1 MRSSTSAQE
10 DLYRQRRTEIVDA
23 AERCVKVRGL
33 HQLTLRDIARE
44 YGKSLGNIYNY
55 FPNKEAIIEA
65 LVERESMRFMAL
77 TTTPEDDRCVNFLE
91 RLERCAVRLVE
102 SYLDPEGLWL
112 SIFSASEAL
121 VNERVRKIVI
131 ASNKRMQE
139 YLLRQILVDEAH
151 AEAEMTP
158 ERVRELE
165 VQIVLTRTFC
175 ESLRGARFFHPDL
188 DLEILKREAVRRI
201 VDNTLSAMARGR
213 GLTIPELLQR
223 KSAELRRSLQTRS

>member
-139 YLLRQILVDEAH
+139 YLLRQILVEAH
-151 AEAEMTP
+151 AEDEMTP

-165 VQIVLTRTFC
+165 VQIVLTRAFANR
-175 ESLRGARFFHPDL
+175 SAARGSFIQIS
-188 DLEILKREAVRRI
+188 ILKSSRERRF
-201 VDNTLSAMARGR
+201 VAS
-213 GLTIPELLQR
+213 LT
-223 KSAELRRSLQTRS
+223 TR

>member
-139 YLLRQILVDEAH
+139 YL
-151 AEAEMTP
+151 P
-158 ERVRELE
+158 EN
-165 VQIVLTRTFC
+165 
-175 ESLRGARFFHPDL
+175 
-188 DLEILKREAVRRI
+188 RI
-201 VDNTLSAMARGR
+201 
-213 GLTIPELLQR
+213 
-223 KSAELRRSLQTRS
+223 KSAPQSYGFWKMLKQKR

>member
-1 MRSSTSAQE
+1 M
-10 DLYRQRRTEIVDA
+10 
-23 AERCVKVRGL
+23 
-33 HQLTLRDIARE
+33 
-44 YGKSLGNIYNY
+44 
-55 FPNKEAIIEA
+55 
-65 LVERESMRFMAL
+65 
-77 TTTPEDDRCVNFLE
+77 
-91 RLERCAVRLVE
+91 
-102 SYLDPEGLWL
+102 WL

-139 YLLRQILVDEAH
+139 YLLRQILVEAH
-151 AEAEMTP
+151 AEDEMTP

-165 VQIVLTRTFC
+165 VQIVLTRAFC